1 MSPRKGS
8 VNSDQI
14 TTTTASLRACRTLD
28 ECIVTLIRLTAEV
41 QGLRCDIP
49 DRCRIYSQGKKE
61 EAKVYHSPRLLLS
74 LTFQWKRLQGKKEVG
89 KERKQRTL
97 L

>member
-1 MSPRKGS
+1 M
-8 VNSDQI
+8 
-14 TTTTASLRACRTLD
+14 
-28 ECIVTLIRLTAEV
+28 
-41 QGLRCDIP
+41 
-49 DRCRIYSQGKKE
+49 YSQGKKE

-74 LTFQWKRLQGKKEVG
+74 LTFQWKRLQGKKKVG